1 MGSKFQPCFGTRRKV
16 KRSGERLAALTH
28 NALPDTI
35 DCLLELGPDPSS
47 NLVQVWLCGA
57 AHDQEVLFRHATHD
71 RIGIE
76 QFGRLAD
83 RPDSG
88 PQGTLFQNAYETP
101 GGAECH
107 DYVDIAIAAGSD

>member
-1 MGSKFQPCFGTRRKV
+1 
-16 KRSGERLAALTH
+16 
-28 NALPDTI
+28 
-35 DCLLELGPDPSS
+35 
-47 NLVQVWLCGA
+47 LVQVWLCGA

-76 QFGRLAD
+76 QFGGLAD

-88 PQGTLFQNAYETP
+88 PYRTLFQNAYETP